1 MPAASGK
8 SNWKDA
14 PAMGNAILAATSTTK
29 PSGFNASYLILIL
42 IVVLGFYMLMIRP
55 QQRRRQQVMQQQNSV
70 QPGARVRTTAG
81 MYATVVDV
89 DGDDVVLEVAPGIE
103 VRYMKRAIM
112 DVVSAGA
119 PPEDTYDAD
128 AEQPVED
135 PDGDAEAEH
144 TPDGEVADDTA
155 DTAYEKATGTKKD

>member
-1 MPAASGK
+1 MPARSGK

-14 PAMGNAILAATSTTK
+14 PAMGNAILAAASTTK

-103 VRYMKRAIM
+103 VRYMRRAIM
-112 DVVSAGA
+112 DVVSPGEE
-119 PPEDTYDAD
+119 PTEDSYAD
-128 AEQPVED
+128 DEADEHAE
-135 PDGDAEAEH
+135 DGEHEATAEAE
-144 TPDGEVADDTA
+144 EETA
-155 DTAYEKATGTKKD
+155 PSGSTKND